1 MECMEEWEV
10 EWVVDKENRKNNNNQ
25 MIHLP
30 NLEEEE

>member
-1 MECMEEWEV
+1 MEEWEV

>member
-1 MECMEEWEV
+1 MEEWEV
-10 EWVVDKENRKNNNNQ
+10 EWVVDKENRKNHNNQ